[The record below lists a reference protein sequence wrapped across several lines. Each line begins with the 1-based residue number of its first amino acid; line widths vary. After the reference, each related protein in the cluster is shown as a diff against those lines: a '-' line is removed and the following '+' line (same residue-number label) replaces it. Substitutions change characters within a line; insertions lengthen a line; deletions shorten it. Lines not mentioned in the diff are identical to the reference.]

1 MIIFII
7 VYAVNITLTYFFK
20 RKKTCFGS
28 VPKMDFP
35 SGNFP
40 NVQYHG
46 AGRCGLDGLV
56 VGRALRLE
64 QTWEIAA

>member
-1 MIIFII
+1 M
-7 VYAVNITLTYFFK
+7 
-20 RKKTCFGS
+20 FGS

-40 NVQYHG
+40 SVQYHV
-46 AGRCGLDGLV
+46 AGRCGLDGLG

>member
-1 MIIFII
+1 
-7 VYAVNITLTYFFK
+7 
-20 RKKTCFGS
+20 
-28 VPKMDFP
+28 MDFP

-46 AGRCGLDGLV
+46 AGHCGLDGLG
-56 VGRALRLE
+56 VGRALWLE

>member
-7 VYAVNITLTYFFK
+7 VYAVNISLTYFFNA
-20 RKKTCFGS
+20 KTCFGS

-46 AGRCGLDGLV
+46 AGHCGLDGLGV
-56 VGRALRLE
+56 CRALRLE